1 MKKATVLK
9 PFRDKQENV
18 YRTIGDTFSAEDERA
33 DYLESLGLVKAEA
46 VAKPKTAPKKSTKKK
61 EAE

>member
-46 VAKPKTAPKKSTKKK
+46 VAKPKKSTKKK

>member
-46 VAKPKTAPKKSTKKK
+46 VAKPKTAPKKNTKKK